1 MHVRY
6 TLQRVSEITVSLGD
20 FCVWAMG
27 GTGTV
32 AWDAIMGFARDTAWN
47 PVHNLAG
54 WIALGDGRGDLKQGL
69 RLFICCVVTH
79 KKIKADH
86 AVSVQTGAGF
96 CLIPGSMP
104 LALL

>member
-1 MHVRY
+1 
-6 TLQRVSEITVSLGD
+6 
-20 FCVWAMG
+20 MG

-32 AWDAIMGFARDTAWN
+32 AWDAIMGFAGDTAWN
-47 PVHNLAG
+47 PAHNLAG
-54 WIALGDGRGDLKQGL
+54 WIALRDGRGDLKG
-69 RLFICCVVTH
+69 FTTVYFCVVKR